1 MMKIEQAMKFKKLFE
16 NQKAALLYSHTLLNE
31 DFNLKTEELA
41 DEVDLSSAE
50 AEQGM
55 KLRLR
60 NREALLLKKIDA
72 ALEKIQAGTFGVCE
86 CCEENIEFSRL
97 EVRPTASLCLT
108 CKEQEEMRETRS
120 ADGRRSKSSGLKN
133 HLRIA

>member
-86 CCEENIEFSRL
+86 CCEENIELSRL